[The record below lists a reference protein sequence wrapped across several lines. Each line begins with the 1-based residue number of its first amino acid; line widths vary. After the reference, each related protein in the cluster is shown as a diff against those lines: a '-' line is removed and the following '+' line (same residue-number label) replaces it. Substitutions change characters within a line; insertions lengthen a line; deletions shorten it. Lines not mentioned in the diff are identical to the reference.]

1 PAREVFPMPLPIP
14 HLSLWMSIA
23 AIVVLF
29 AVLLVVRAG
38 RQRQEDST
46 QPETGREIAHQLG
59 RIADALERSSLPR
72 ETQPPE
78 VPHERYKQ
86 PTRHVSMSIFGR

>member
-1 PAREVFPMPLPIP
+1 MSFLSNA

-29 AVLLVVRAG
+29 ALLLVVRA
-38 RQRQEDST
+38 RHA

-59 RIADALERSSLPR
+59 RIADALERLSLSP
-72 ETQPPE
+72 EIQPSE
-78 VPHERYKQ
+78 IPHDGDEK